1 VDAPP
6 VFIKLGLQHSLMA
19 KRIVLEQV
27 ARELKVVDAKSIVSL
42 YKCLSTPS
50 EPVMTVLDGVHSE
63 PLVEQCNFSSSMDT
77 LVSDFVIVDPEE
89 QETSKSCELLI
100 CVPEHILYFVMD
112 TIYFKLSICL

>member
-89 QETSKSCELLI
+89 QETSKS
-100 CVPEHILYFVMD
+100 
-112 TIYFKLSICL
+112 

>member
-1 VDAPP
+1 M
-6 VFIKLGLQHSLMA
+6 FIKLGLQHSLMA

-27 ARELKVVDAKSIVSL
+27 ARELNVVDAKSIVSL

-50 EPVMTVLDGVHSE
+50 EPVMEVLDGVHSE